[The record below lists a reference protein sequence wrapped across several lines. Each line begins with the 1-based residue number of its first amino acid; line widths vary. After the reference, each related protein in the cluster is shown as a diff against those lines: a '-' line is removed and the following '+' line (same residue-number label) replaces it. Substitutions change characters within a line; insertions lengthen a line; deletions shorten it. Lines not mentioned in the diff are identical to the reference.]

1 MQKIDKNVFEIFHPL
16 TPLKFWV
23 LLLIL
28 QIQNKGMGQ
37 YIEPAILP
45 SFMHD
50 LEPGSKCE
58 VCGWG
63 NTNSKPGEYT
73 EAQSLKCVEL
83 PIISTQRCN
92 APNSYAGAIH
102 EDIMCVGYMTGG
114 QDSCQVCGRAF

>member
-1 MQKIDKNVFEIFHPL
+1 MIKDRQRPVIFRVAGHD
-16 TPLKFWV
+16 
-23 LLLIL
+23 
-28 QIQNKGMGQ
+28 KGMGQ

-73 EAQSLKCVEL
+73 EAKSLKCVEL

-114 QDSCQVCGRAF
+114 QDSCQV